1 MELQVK
7 CENRCVRIYLRGEL
21 DHHAAKELMA
31 RLQREMEILLP
42 LQLTLD
48 FEGVSFMDS
57 SGIAVVVRA
66 ARWMKESGGTIKL
79 SRIPVQAKKVFDAAG
94 VSRMMEMEERRR
106 SDESGELRSRGVLQ
120 PQLQ

>member
-21 DHHAAKELMA
+21 DHHAAKEVMA

-94 VSRMMEMEERRR
+94 VSRMMEME
-106 SDESGELRSRGVLQ
+106 
-120 PQLQ
+120 